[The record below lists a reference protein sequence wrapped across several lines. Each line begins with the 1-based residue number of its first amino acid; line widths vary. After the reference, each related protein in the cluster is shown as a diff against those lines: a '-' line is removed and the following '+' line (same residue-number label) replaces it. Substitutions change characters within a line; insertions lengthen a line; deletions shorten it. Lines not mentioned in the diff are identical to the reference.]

1 MQAVACPDC
10 ILTRI
15 EDTRVTQEITVV
27 SAFHTVPNTTV
38 PLICVSRMRKVIGR
52 NTFQPSLSLSLSHT
66 HPHTHTHLSLSLLG
80 KAIVGQAIRQ
90 GRYVTYKRVEGVA
103 VGRDRDDKDCRPQDP
118 RQKPVERG
126 PDGVQA
132 GTVENRNG
140 PAIRKQ
146 RQLRCACWYPRVSQ
160 SCTTKESPLVFFRAS
175 IVPEISICLFVNP
188 CRHPSLLSRAFAY
201 IRSDRTPRWGG
212 EEEAVARDYSP

>member
-1 MQAVACPDC
+1 MSGLYLNPYRGYEGNPGNNGGLSIPHRSKYNCSSN
-10 ILTRI
+10 LRI
-15 EDTRVTQEITVV
+15 ENEKGYRTQ
-27 SAFHTVPNTTV
+27 HVP
-38 PLICVSRMRKVIGR
+38 
-52 NTFQPSLSLSLSHT
+52 TFALSLSFSHSPT
-66 HPHTHTHLSLSLLG
+66 HAHTPLYLSLLG

-188 CRHPSLLSRAFAY
+188 CRHPPLLSRAFAY